1 MEAIEPGI
9 NYKNDRS
16 FIIAANID
24 PEVENT
30 DAFSCFVPLDEAY
43 CDVVITTIYLEYDET
58 QSRPLF
64 QIRAEELEEQSALVQ

>member
-43 CDVVITTIYLEYDET
+43 CDVVITTVYLEYDEK
-58 QSRPLF
+58 
-64 QIRAEELEEQSALVQ
+64 